1 MFSVVVVLIFVLC
14 WSPFYAHV
22 SLNGCAAKEE
32 KKTKLKIK
40 CKTDKS
46 GNRIK
51 KPTNKGKIKNEVNT
65 IKVSTKITNEYGDT
79 AGR

>member
-1 MFSVVVVLIFVLC
+1 MVGI
-14 WSPFYAHV
+14 
-22 SLNGCAAKEE
+22 AKEE

-46 GNRIK
+46 GNKIK
-51 KPTNKGKIKNEVNT
+51 KTTNKGKIKNEVNT

-79 AGR
+79 AGLCVQNNTTNSQ